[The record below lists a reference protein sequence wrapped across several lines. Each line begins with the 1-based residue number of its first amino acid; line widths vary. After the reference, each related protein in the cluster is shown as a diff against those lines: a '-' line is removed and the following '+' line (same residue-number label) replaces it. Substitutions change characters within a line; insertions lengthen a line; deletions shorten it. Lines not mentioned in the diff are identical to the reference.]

1 MVTWQQRG
9 AVFDLKRNS
18 ITIATLMRRR
28 TKEGF
33 EYYDWLSKL
42 VYGSDLEIIC
52 ASLTEEMGKYERVQG
67 KSTDVVGVRDGGPL
81 PIYTG
86 WDLVLF

>member
-9 AVFDLKRNS
+9 AVFDLKRNG
-18 ITIATLMRRR
+18 ILIATLMRRW

-67 KSTDVVGVRDGGPL
+67 KSAVTAGSRDGGPL
-81 PIYTG
+81 PLCTG
-86 WDLVLF
+86 GDPVLF

>member
-9 AVFDLKRNS
+9 TVFDLKRNS

-42 VYGSDLEIIC
+42 VCGTDLETIC
-52 ASLTEEMGKYERVQG
+52 QDLTEEMGKYERVQG
-67 KSTDVVGVRDGGPL
+67 KSTAVVGGRDGGPL
-81 PIYTG
+81 PLCTG
-86 WDLVLF
+86 GDPVLF

>member
-9 AVFDLKRNS
+9 TVFDLKRNS

-42 VYGSDLEIIC
+42 VYGTDLEAIC
-52 ASLTEEMGKYERVQG
+52 KNLTEEMGKYERVQG
-67 KSTDVVGVRDGGPL
+67 KSAVTAGSRDGGPL
-81 PIYTG
+81 PIYTEG
-86 WDLVLF
+86 DPVLF